1 MKFGK
6 VHIMLAEDGAYLI
19 EPREVKKS
27 LGSNAVLISDV
38 VTPDPDA
45 GKAWPGGKPKRKTYG
60 IKRVIFNDPATV
72 VYWLDG
78 TKTVVKCQP
87 GDTYSKETGLA
98 LCIAKKFLGNK
109 GNFND
114 VFNQWIPR
122 ETEPVEEDV
131 VTGAVNLKRSGDIS
145 VGDKVRVVRYGQTYT
160 SYRDWVELHVINPK
174 DALKWAEEVLP
185 QDNDI
190 GIVKYLASHEYSY
203 DGDIAYVEIAN
214 KCYMINVRGLE
225 KVEEV

>member
-1 MKFGK
+1 MEFGK
-6 VHIMLAEDGAYLI
+6 VHIMLAEDGAYLV
-19 EPREVKKS
+19 EPREIKKS

-38 VTPDPDA
+38 VTPAPDA

-122 ETEPVEEDV
+122 ETEPVKE
-131 VTGAVNLKRSGDIS
+131 IS
-145 VGDKVRVVRYGQTYT
+145 VEEMRRRLESYCDGRFDCTGCPLDNEPYT
-160 SYRDWVELHVINPK
+160 CNFVTTINPMT
-174 DALKWAEEVLP
+174 D
-185 QDNDI
+185 D
-190 GIVKYLASHEYSY
+190 
-203 DGDIAYVEIAN
+203 EIRAAH
-214 KCYMINVRGLE
+214 
-225 KVEEV
+225 KVVFG